1 MASAH
6 VLLVALWLVTWLT
19 TVAFIPA
26 ALASPDTEE
35 LLNLK
40 AAFMASNPAA
50 LQSFPDDIDPCSAEW
65 QERIKCNE
73 HGRIIELN
81 LANEL
86 LKGPI
91 PGRQLAQLDA
101 LERLN
106 LGYNS
111 LTGPIPKDLGSLN
124 GLTFLSFEANQLEG
138 PIPDWMAPL
147 LSRLIEIRFANN
159 QFNGSLP
166 RSLGTLRNLTT
177 LDMGSNK
184 LSGELPPQL
193 AYCSNLRLIS
203 FPANQLSGPIPE
215 WLGNLKQLEVLE
227 MYTNGLSGPI
237 PSQLALAVSLHSI
250 AMDDNQLSGL
260 LPPELGDLPKLSA
273 IYVANNKLEGPI
285 PDSYS
290 KLESLMYLDV
300 SYNEGINGTIPE
312 FLGKMARIQSIAFEY
327 CDLTGP
333 IPANLGEL
341 QNIVEIFLDNNQLTG
356 DIPPSLGQLVTL
368 NKLFLNHNMLSGAI
382 PVELCQLTNIY
393 DLNLARNQLQGGIP
407 ACLAQLPHL
416 ATLGYLP
423 PSLGQ
428 LVTLKLVTLNKLFLN
443 HNMLSGQI
451 PTELC
456 QLTNIYDLYLARNQL
471 QGTVPACL
479 TQLLHLATL
488 TLSMN
493 LLTGPVPDVT
503 STNAVKF
510 EYNGNCL
517 DNVPDQQD
525 VCAAPTTTPP
535 STDGTPPPTDGTPTD
550 GTPTDGTTANPPT
563 ADGTTTDGSSSGGGD
578 AASQE
583 SPPPAEAAA
592 ASVSAPPPPPPAN
605 QGAFSFFISGVAAA
619 AVAAML
625 LPSSRLPQPGLHHGS
640 SVCSVLWGFFIVF
653 KALCISPLALFPLPP
668 ILPLPLPSPSPTP
681 LPQPLFPPPRIR
693 FQAPQQQ
700 PLEPPPPIAQTNV
713 RPLSPSLPSALP
725 PFSPSLSLLFSF
737 LFSLLSAFLSSSS
750 PSSSL
755 SIPPL
760 SLITSGSTPVP
771 GIITIVVFTTA
782 LVALIAVAYYLSYR
796 QGNSDGSNRAD
807 QLPVT
812 EYSLS
817 KIKKA
822 TRNFTTIYG
831 RGSFGMVYLAEDFFR
846 DQSDPRAII
855 KRAHDPQK
863 LGEFLFKCKVEV
875 LARARHR
882 YLVNLLGYCVGKG
895 ERILVYEYLSN
906 GTLFDRLHRPELEP
920 LPWETRVSIAVNI
933 ACALEYL
940 HHGVSPPLVHRAVT
954 SSNILLAHDMSAKL
968 SDFGIA
974 RGSGG
979 ATSSF
984 EENPRRQRKSRAG
997 RAERGEASEASM
1009 QMEKVDVYGFGVVLL
1024 ELITGQKAM
1033 KEVHITSVVSQ
1044 SRCMRYVQ
1052 YEASMQMEKVD
1063 VYGFGVVL
1071 LEPITGQKAMKEVHI
1086 TSVAAPYLEN
1096 AQMMPL
1102 MVDPQL
1108 GSYFNSLP
1116 FPSPSLP
1123 PYFRPPYVA
1132 SFPYHLHFP
1141 VASSPPSPSS
1151 PPPPSLLSQAA
1162 PYLENAQM
1170 MPLMVDPQLGSYFNS
1185 LPFPSPSL
1193 PPYFRPPYVAS
1204 FPYHLHFPVASSPPS
1219 PSSPP
1224 PPSLLSQAAPFLEDA
1239 QMMPLM
1245 VDPQLGGY
1253 FNQSELIELGTIARD
1268 CVQEDAS
1275 SRPTMREVLQ
1285 TMEER
1290 LRLDAH
1296 LFDNLNEDD
1305 ALLVDGYSA
1314 AVPAAVTASGRR
1326 SGVGFG
1332 SLRLSVGGGGT
1343 SSGRGGESGRWG
1355 ASVESFAQSIKYVLM
1370 SPGRAGSGR
1379 GGAGGLP
1386 VDDPHDLEM
1395 SSLLVM
1401 NAADARRWT
1410 EERGIRGE
1418 EREVGRG
1425 KWEQGRGNGG
1435 QGEWP
1440 VVGKCGEFCAVD
1452 QLMHGDRGIPGGG
1465 RGEGNRKGGRGARD
1479 GAGGLPGDVMV
1490 ARGDEGAVG
1499 GEGRGGEGDEG
1510 CVGGGGRGGEGE
1522 RAGMRGERR
1531 GDGEGGCAKKRSKCT
1546 GEDKRCTQG
1555 SAGRGGEEEGERG

>member
-1 MASAH
+1 MGSSITGWNLSSTRSPSALQPSSTQEQNRTHHFRRKPATAMSSVH
-6 VLLVALWLVTWLT
+6 VMLVALWLMTWLA

-26 ALASPDTEE
+26 ALAASPDTEE

-40 AAFMASNPAA
+40 AAFMVSNPQA

-106 LGYNS
+106 MGYNS
-111 LTGPIPKDLGSLN
+111 LTGPIPKDLGALN

-147 LSRLIEIRFANN
+147 LSRLVEIRFANN

-193 AYCSNLRLIS
+193 AYCSNLKLIS

-227 MYTNGLSGPI
+227 MYTNVLSGPI
-237 PSQLALAVSLHSI
+237 PTQLALAESLHSI

-260 LPPELGDLPKLSA
+260 LPPELGDLPNLSA

-312 FLGKMARIQSIAFEY
+312 FLGKMSRIQSIAFEY

-333 IPANLGEL
+333 IPPNLGEL

-393 DLNLARNQLQGGIP
+393 DLNLARNQLQGTI
-407 ACLAQLPHL
+407 
-416 ATLGYLP
+416 
-423 PSLGQ
+423 
-428 LVTLKLVTLNKLFLN
+428 
-443 HNMLSGQI
+443 
-451 PTELC
+451 
-456 QLTNIYDLYLARNQL
+456 
-471 QGTVPACL
+471 PACL
-479 TQLLHLATL
+479 TQLPHLATL

-493 LLTGPVPDVT
+493 LLTGPVPDVS
-503 STNAVKF
+503 STNAVNF

-535 STDGTPPPTDGTPTD
+535 STDGTPPPTDGTSPPTD

-583 SPPPAEAAA
+583 SPPPPSDAAA
-592 ASVSAPPPPPPAN
+592 AAAAVPTPPPPPPAN
-605 QGAFSFFISGVAAA
+605 Q
-619 AVAAML
+619 
-625 LPSSRLPQPGLHHGS
+625 
-640 SVCSVLWGFFIVF
+640 
-653 KALCISPLALFPLPP
+653 
-668 ILPLPLPSPSPTP
+668 
-681 LPQPLFPPPRIR
+681 
-693 FQAPQQQ
+693 
-700 PLEPPPPIAQTNV
+700 
-713 RPLSPSLPSALP
+713 
-725 PFSPSLSLLFSF
+725 
-737 LFSLLSAFLSSSS
+737 
-750 PSSSL
+750 
-755 SIPPL
+755 
-760 SLITSGSTPVP
+760 GSTPVP
-771 GIITIVVFTTA
+771 GIITIFVFTTA
-782 LVALIAVAYYLSYR
+782 LLTLIAAAFYLSYR
-796 QGNSDGSNRAD
+796 QKHSDGGNRAD

-954 SSNILLAHDMSAKL
+954 SSNILLSHDMSAKL

-1033 KEVHITSVVSQ
+1033 KEVHITSV
-1044 SRCMRYVQ
+1044 
-1052 YEASMQMEKVD
+1052 
-1063 VYGFGVVL
+1063 
-1071 LEPITGQKAMKEVHI
+1071 
-1086 TSVAAPYLEN
+1086 
-1096 AQMMPL
+1096 
-1102 MVDPQL
+1102 
-1108 GSYFNSLP
+1108 
-1116 FPSPSLP
+1116 
-1123 PYFRPPYVA
+1123 
-1132 SFPYHLHFP
+1132 
-1141 VASSPPSPSS
+1141 
-1151 PPPPSLLSQAA
+1151 
-1162 PYLENAQM
+1162 
-1170 MPLMVDPQLGSYFNS
+1170 
-1185 LPFPSPSL
+1185 
-1193 PPYFRPPYVAS
+1193 
-1204 FPYHLHFPVASSPPS
+1204 
-1219 PSSPP
+1219 
-1224 PPSLLSQAAPFLEDA
+1224 AAPFLEDA

-1332 SLRLSVGGGGT
+1332 SLRLSVGGGAT
-1343 SSGRGGESGRWG
+1343 SSGRRGESGRWG

-1379 GGAGGLP
+1379 GGAGSLP

-1401 NAADARRWT
+1401 NAADARR
-1410 EERGIRGE
+1410 
-1418 EREVGRG
+1418 
-1425 KWEQGRGNGG
+1425 
-1435 QGEWP
+1435 
-1440 VVGKCGEFCAVD
+1440 
-1452 QLMHGDRGIPGGG
+1452 
-1465 RGEGNRKGGRGARD
+1465 
-1479 GAGGLPGDVMV
+1479 
-1490 ARGDEGAVG
+1490 
-1499 GEGRGGEGDEG
+1499 
-1510 CVGGGGRGGEGE
+1510 
-1522 RAGMRGERR
+1522 
-1531 GDGEGGCAKKRSKCT
+1531 
-1546 GEDKRCTQG
+1546 
-1555 SAGRGGEEEGERG
+1555 